1 MSLESPYQVPS
12 LALVSL
18 SDRVSTWGPQDLAR
32 WSRQVAVYCANT
44 RSLFT
49 DDAFGITPD
58 GATPDEAYLRASDP
72 SFWRRKGARALRIAQ
87 EAKQLAAGEVG
98 KSAGRLYASSSA
110 AEWDAHKQTAT
121 ASFLKNSVL
130 FNHDTYGSVS
140 LSKLIKTAPE
150 KAARYYAFL
159 KGLEALA
166 DEAGLRWAMLTITLP
181 PEYHANP
188 GQSDRGV
195 AWNGITADQSHR
207 EIGQGWQ
214 RVRAALAKHGIV
226 LSGVRTEEPQQDAT
240 PHWHCA
246 FFYKDDA
253 QLFQIQ
259 RAILRQFPS
268 GLRVRV
274 GVPTASGLVFTAHQF
289 RSLDDLEAGRSHRN
303 VREGAQC
310 QLDLGT
316 PKVEAGDKAR
326 SFASYVLKYVSK
338 SVGVDYSDE
347 SKPSDA
353 SQSVDDD
360 DDIPS
365 LVESGP
371 ASAVRQHRETYA
383 IRAIA
388 FFGIPKG
395 VSTAWDLLR
404 QVKLDADE
412 SGDYVAP
419 PADVAYLASVCQLPK
434 GQGMATYLRLLG
446 GLSISPLP
454 VQYEVSILKRDTT
467 TKYGGSS
474 KAIIGV
480 SVGRPGCSAPQAH
493 IIKEGTKSIMRKSAA
508 SAVAKSRKS
517 LGVVHQVDAAT
528 AASLVQIGTV
538 ETVVKMQQSAIKASI
553 KDSHTVIAAAGAG
566 KTTVLVG
573 RAAYLVSQGVSPAHI
588 VITTFTREAAG
599 NLTKRLA
606 SAGVEGVQVGT
617 MHGLSA
623 RWLKGSDVE
632 LDYDKLIDYS
642 TACGRHDKYL
652 LLDEAQDLS
661 EAQWSWARAHGKT
674 VYAVGD
680 FRQAIYGWRGAKP
693 AGLLGQAQ
701 ATGAQPDFFAE
712 GGCIDL
718 PFNLRSSSS
727 IVALGNAIAGS
738 SRPAGSIRAGG
749 SIEAVKLATSQEEL
763 LELACWASEAKG
775 SVAVIARTNDEV
787 ARIKSYLTL
796 TGLASVPV
804 LTVHASKGL
813 EFDSVALACGKRK
826 PSEDSDDARQ
836 TFYVAATRAKEAL
849 FISSV
854 GEFPAVLKD
863 ALAALALSVKP

>member
-1 MSLESPYQVPS
+1 MSLESGFPVPS

-18 SDRVSTWGPQDLAR
+18 PDRVDSWGPDVLAR

-58 GATPDEAYLRASDP
+58 GSTPDEAYLRASDP

-87 EAKQLAAGEVG
+87 EAKQLAAGHVG
-98 KSAGRLYASSSA
+98 KSGDRRYSSSSA
-110 AEWDAHKQTAT
+110 ASWDAHKQAAT

-130 FNHDTYGSVS
+130 FNHDTYKATS
-140 LSKLIKTAPE
+140 LADLIKSAAE
-150 KAARYYAFL
+150 KSARYYAFL

-188 GQSDRGV
+188 GQSDRGIS
-195 AWNGITADQSHR
+195 WNGVTADQSHR
-207 EIGQGWQ
+207 EIARGWQ

-259 RAILRQFPS
+259 RAVLRQFPA

-274 GVPTASGLVFTAHQF
+274 GVPTPAGLVFTAHQF
-289 RSLDDLEAGRSHRN
+289 RSLSDLEAGRSHGN

-316 PKVEAGDKAR
+316 PKSEASDHAR

-338 SVGVDYSDE
+338 SVGIDSATTSE
-347 SKPSDA
+347 
-353 SQSVDDD
+353 DDD
-360 DDIPS
+360 ADPS
-365 LVESGP
+365 LIESGP
-371 ASAVRQHRETYA
+371 GASVRQHRETYG

-395 VSTAWDLLR
+395 ASTAWDLLR
-404 QVKLDADE
+404 QVKLDADD
-412 SGDYVAP
+412 SDDYVAP

-434 GQGMATYLRLLG
+434 GTGFPVYLRLLG
-446 GLSISPLP
+446 GLAISPLP
-454 VQYEVSILKRDTT
+454 AQYQVSSLKRDTT
-467 TKYGGSS
+467 TKYGGNS
-474 KAIIGV
+474 KSIIGV
-480 SVGRPGCSAPQAH
+480 SVRRPGCSAPQAH
-493 IIKEGTKSIMRKSAA
+493 IIKEGTKRIMRESAA
-508 SAVAKSRKS
+508 VAIADARKS
-517 LGVVHQVDAAT
+517 LGVVERVPAA
-528 AASLVQIGTV
+528 AAALVQIGTV
-538 ETVVKMQQSAIKASI
+538 ETVAKMQQSAIQASI
-553 KDSHTVIAAAGAG
+553 KHSHTVIAAAGAG

-573 RAAYLVSQGVSPAHI
+573 RASYLVSQGIAPEKI
-588 VITTFTREAAG
+588 VITTFTREAAA
-599 NLTKRLA
+599 NLVNRLA

-642 TACGRHDKYL
+642 TLCGIKDKHL
-652 LLDEAQDLS
+652 LMDEAQDLS
-661 EAQWSWARAHGKT
+661 EAQWSWATAHGKT

-693 AGLLGQAQ
+693 AGLLDQARS
-701 ATGAQPDFFAE
+701 TGPQSDFFTD
-712 GGCIDL
+712 GGWIDL

-738 SRPAGSIRAGG
+738 SRPAGSIRTGG
-749 SIEAVKLATSQEEL
+749 SIEVVKLATSQEEL
-763 LELACWASEAKG
+763 LELACWVSEALG

-796 TGLASVPV
+796 AGLASVPV

-813 EFDSVALACGKRK
+813 EFDAVALACGKRK

-836 TFYVAATRAKEAL
+836 TFYVAATRAKESL

-854 GEFPAVLKD
+854 GEFPAVLKE
-863 ALAALALSVKP
+863 ALTLINTSI

>member
-1 MSLESPYQVPS
+1 MSLESGFPVPS

-18 SDRVSTWGPQDLAR
+18 SDRVSSWGPGDLAR

-44 RSLFT
+44 RSLFI

-98 KSAGRLYASSSA
+98 KSADRRYASSSA
-110 AEWDAHKQTAT
+110 ASWDAHKQAAT
-121 ASFLKNSVL
+121 ASFLENSVL
-130 FNHDTYGSVS
+130 FNHDTYKSTS
-140 LSKLIKTAPE
+140 LADLIKSAAE
-150 KAARYYAFL
+150 KSARYYAFL

-166 DEAGLRWAMLTITLP
+166 DDAGLRWAMLTITLP

-195 AWNGITADQSHR
+195 TWNGITADQSHR
-207 EIGQGWQ
+207 EIGRGWQ

-246 FFYKDDA
+246 FFYRDEA

-259 RAILRQFPS
+259 RAVLRQFPA

-274 GVPTASGLVFTAHQF
+274 GVPTPAGLVFTAHQF
-289 RSLDDLEAGRSHRN
+289 RSLSDLEASRSHGN

-316 PKVEAGDKAR
+316 PKSEAGNQAR
-326 SFASYVLKYVSK
+326 NFASYVLKYVSK
-338 SVGVDYSDE
+338 SVGIDSATTSD
-347 SKPSDA
+347 SDDSDA
-353 SQSVDDD
+353 SL
-360 DDIPS
+360 I
-365 LVESGP
+365 ESGP
-371 ASAVRQHRETYA
+371 ASAVRQHRETYG
-383 IRAIA
+383 IRAIE

-395 VSTAWDLLR
+395 AATCWDLLR
-404 QVKLDADE
+404 QVKLDAGE
-412 SGDYVAP
+412 SDDYVAP
-419 PADVAYLASVCQLPK
+419 PSDIAYLASICQQPK
-434 GQGMATYLRLLG
+434 GTGMSNYLRLLG
-446 GLSISPLP
+446 GLSIAPISA
-454 VQYEVSILKRDTT
+454 QYQVSTLKRDTT
-467 TKYGGSS
+467 TKYGGAS
-474 KAIIGV
+474 KSIIGV
-480 SVGRPGCSAPQAH
+480 AIRRLGCSSAPQAH
-493 IIKEGTKSIMRKSAA
+493 IIKEGTKRIMRESAA
-508 SAVAKSRKS
+508 VAIADARKS
-517 LGVVHQVDAAT
+517 LGVVERAPAA
-528 AASLVQIGTV
+528 AAALVQIGTV
-538 ETVVKMQQSAIKASI
+538 ETVAKIQQSAIQASI
-553 KDSHTVIAAAGAG
+553 KHSHTVIAAAGAG

-573 RAAYLVSQGVSPAHI
+573 RAAYLVAHGVSPAHI
-588 VITTFTREAAG
+588 VITTFTREAAA
-599 NLTKRLA
+599 NLVSRLA

-617 MHGLSA
+617 MHGISA
-623 RWLKGSDVE
+623 RWLKDSDVE

-642 TACGRHDKYL
+642 TLRGRKDKYL

-661 EAQWSWARAHGKT
+661 EAQWSWARSHGKT

-701 ATGAQPDFFAE
+701 TTGPQSDFFTE
-712 GGCIDL
+712 GGWIDL
-718 PFNLRSSSS
+718 PFNLRSASA

-738 SRPAGSIRAGG
+738 SRPAGAIRKGG
-749 SIEAVKLATSQEEL
+749 VIESVKVATPEEEL
-763 LELACWASEAKG
+763 VELTCWASEAKG

-787 ARIKSYLTL
+787 ARIKAHFTL
-796 TGLASVPV
+796 AGLASIPV

-826 PSEDSDDARQ
+826 PSEESNDARE
-836 TFYVAATRAKEAL
+836 TFYVATTRAKEAL

-854 GEFPAVLKD
+854 GEFPALLKE
-863 ALAALALSVKP
+863 ALTLINTSS

>member
-1 MSLESPYQVPS
+1 MSLESGFPVPS

-18 SDRVSTWGPQDLAR
+18 PDRVDSWGPDVLAR

-44 RSLFT
+44 CSLFT

-58 GATPDEAYLRASDP
+58 GSTPDEAYLRASDP

-98 KSAGRLYASSSA
+98 KSADRRYSSSSA
-110 AEWDAHKQTAT
+110 VDWDAHKQAAT

-130 FNHDTYGSVS
+130 FNHDTCGSVN

-166 DEAGLRWAMLTITLP
+166 DEANLRWAMLTITLP

-195 AWNGITADQSHR
+195 AWNGITADKSHR
-207 EIGQGWQ
+207 EIGEGWR
-214 RVRAALAKHGIV
+214 RVRSALAKHGIV

-246 FFYKDDA
+246 FFYRDDA

-259 RAILRQFPS
+259 RAVLRQFPA

-274 GVPTASGLVFTAHQF
+274 GVPTAAGLVFTAHQF
-289 RSLDDLEAGRSHRN
+289 RSLYDLEAGRSHHN

-316 PKVEAGDKAR
+316 PKSEAGDHAR

-338 SVGVDYSDE
+338 SVGLDPAITSD
-347 SKPSDA
+347 SDDSAA
-353 SQSVDDD
+353 SL
-360 DDIPS
+360 I
-365 LVESGP
+365 ESGP
-371 ASAVRQHRETYA
+371 AAAVRQHRETYG
-383 IRAIA
+383 IRAIE

-395 VSTAWDLLR
+395 SSTCWDLLR

-412 SGDYVAP
+412 SDDYVAP
-419 PADVAYLASVCQLPK
+419 PADVAYLASVCQQPK
-434 GQGMATYLRLLG
+434 GSGMATYLRLLG
-446 GLSISPLP
+446 GLSISPIP
-454 VQYEVSILKRDTT
+454 AQYRVSTLKRDTT
-467 TKYGGSS
+467 TRYGGNS
-474 KAIIGV
+474 KFIVGV
-480 SVGRPGCSAPQAH
+480 AVSRRPGCSAPQAH
-493 IIKEGTKSIMRKSAA
+493 IIKSGTKSIMRKSAA
-508 SAVAKSRKS
+508 SAVAKAQKS
-517 LGVVHQVDAAT
+517 LGVVERVDAAA

-538 ETVVKMQQSAIKASI
+538 ETVAKMQQSAIQASI
-553 KDSHTVIAAAGAG
+553 KHSHTVIAAAGAG

-573 RAAYLVSQGVSPAHI
+573 RASYLVSQGIAPEKI
-588 VITTFTREAAG
+588 VITTFTREAAA
-599 NLTKRLA
+599 NLVNRLA

-642 TACGRHDKYL
+642 TLCGIKDKHL
-652 LLDEAQDLS
+652 LMDEAQDLS
-661 EAQWSWARAHGKT
+661 EAQWSWATAHGKT

-693 AGLLGQAQ
+693 AGLLDQARS
-701 ATGAQPDFFAE
+701 TGPQSDFFTD
-712 GGCIDL
+712 GGWIDL

-738 SRPAGSIRAGG
+738 SRPAGSIRTGG
-749 SIEAVKLATSQEEL
+749 SIEVVKLATSQEEL
-763 LELACWASEAKG
+763 LELACWVSEALG

-796 TGLASVPV
+796 AGLASVPV

-813 EFDSVALACGKRK
+813 EFDAVALACGKRK

-836 TFYVAATRAKEAL
+836 TFYVAATRAKESL

-854 GEFPAVLKD
+854 GEFPAVLKE
-863 ALAALALSVKP
+863 ALTLINTSI

>member
-1 MSLESPYQVPS
+1 MSLESGFPVPS

-18 SDRVSTWGPQDLAR
+18 SDRVDAWGPDDLSR

-87 EAKQLAAGEVG
+87 ESSQLAAGHVG
-98 KSAGRLYASSSA
+98 KSADHRYSSSSA
-110 AEWDAHKQTAT
+110 AVWDAHKQAAT
-121 ASFLKNSVL
+121 ASFLKSSVV
-130 FNHDTYGSVS
+130 FNYDTYKSTNLADLVKS
-140 LSKLIKTAPE
+140 AAE
-150 KAARYYAFL
+150 KSARYYALL

-188 GQSDRGV
+188 GQSEHGSK
-195 AWNGITADQSHR
+195 WNGVTADQSHR
-207 EIGQGWQ
+207 EIGRGWQ
-214 RVRAALAKHGIV
+214 RVRAALAKHGII
-226 LSGVRTEEPQQDAT
+226 LSGVRTEEPHQDAT

-246 FFYKDDA
+246 FFYRDDA
-253 QLFQIQ
+253 QLFQIK
-259 RAILRQFPS
+259 RAVLRQFPA

-274 GVPTASGLVFTAHQF
+274 GVPTPAGLAFTAHQF
-289 RSLDDLEAGRSHRN
+289 RSLADLESGRSHGN

-310 QLDLGT
+310 QLDLGA
-316 PKVEAGDKAR
+316 PKAEAGNQAR
-326 SFASYVLKYVSK
+326 CFASYVLKYVSK
-338 SVGVDYSDE
+338 TIGID
-347 SKPSDA
+347 PATATDA
-353 SQSVDDD
+353 DDAD
-360 DDIPS
+360 TFLI
-365 LVESGP
+365 ESGP
-371 ASAVRQHRETYA
+371 AAAVRQHHETYG
-383 IRAIA
+383 IRAIE

-395 VSTAWDLLR
+395 AATSWDLLR
-404 QVKLDADE
+404 QVKLYSDD
-412 SGDYVAP
+412 SDDYVP
-419 PADVAYLASVCQLPK
+419 PPSDVAYLASVCQLPK
-434 GQGMATYLRLLG
+434 GTGMSVYLRLLG
-446 GLSISPLP
+446 GLSISPVP
-454 VQYEVSILKRDTT
+454 AQFEVSTLKRDTV
-467 TKYGGSS
+467 TKYGGAS
-474 KAIIGV
+474 KSIIGV
-480 SVGRPGCSAPQAH
+480 AVRRPGCGAPQAH
-493 IIKEGTKSIMRKSAA
+493 IIKEGTKRIMRESAA
-508 SAVAKSRKS
+508 VAIADARKF
-517 LGVVHQVDAAT
+517 LGVVERVPAA
-528 AASLVQIGTV
+528 AAALVQIGTV
-538 ETVVKMQQSAIKASI
+538 ETVVKMQQSAIQASV

-573 RAAYLVSQGVSPAHI
+573 RAAYLVSQGVSPTHI

-642 TACGRHDKYL
+642 TACGRQDKYL

-701 ATGAQPDFFAE
+701 STGAQPDFFAE

-718 PFNLRSSSS
+718 PYNLRSASA
-727 IVALGNAIAGS
+727 IVALGNAISGS
-738 SRPAGSIRAGG
+738 SRPAGAIRSGG
-749 SIEAVKLATSQEEL
+749 SIEAVKVATPEEEL
-763 LELACWASEAKG
+763 VELVCWASEAKG
-775 SVAVIARTNDEV
+775 TVAVIARTNDEV
-787 ARIKSYLTL
+787 ARIKSHFTL
-796 TGLASVPV
+796 NGLASIPV

-826 PSEDSDDARQ
+826 PSEESDDACE

-854 GEFPAVLKD
+854 GELHALLKG
-863 ALAALALSVKP
+863 ALASLG